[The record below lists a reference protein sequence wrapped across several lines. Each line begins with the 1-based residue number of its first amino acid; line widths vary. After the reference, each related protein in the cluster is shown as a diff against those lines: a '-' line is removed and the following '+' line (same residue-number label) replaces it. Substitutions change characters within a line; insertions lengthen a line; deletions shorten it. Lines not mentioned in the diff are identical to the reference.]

1 MISSILKATPRLT
14 PTLLTRALATDAA
27 ATSQQHRPLIQIHG
41 LHARYANATYTAASK
56 ASLLPKVEEELL
68 AIQDVAHKSPAF
80 QAFLDNPLISRDK
93 KEMKITDLLGDKVTH
108 VTLNLMCTLAGNARL
123 PLTSKIV
130 DTYGKLMNAKR
141 GEVEATITSA
151 DPLTKAQL
159 DAVTQAMKT
168 QVAKGKKV
176 VLSTQV
182 DPTILGGLQIQIGD
196 KFLDLSVGKKIDEIS
211 RTAV

>member
-1 MISSILKATPRLT
+1 
-14 PTLLTRALATDAA
+14 
-27 ATSQQHRPLIQIHG
+27 
-41 LHARYANATYTAASK
+41 
-56 ASLLPKVEEELL
+56 
-68 AIQDVAHKSPAF
+68 
-80 QAFLDNPLISRDK
+80 
-93 KEMKITDLLGDKVTH
+93 
-108 VTLNLMCTLAGNARL
+108 
-123 PLTSKIV
+123 
-130 DTYGKLMNAKR
+130 MNAKR

-196 KFLDLSVGKKIDEIS
+196 KFLDLSVGSKIDEIS